1 MSIVNYL
8 EKKEYWLSHDTVFN
22 GLKKTTIVV
31 LSLMGVFLVCSCSSK
46 AVQNKKGIEEVFS
59 EQYSDAKLCSI
70 EKVNGMHS
78 KEGLLSFIESYDDTY
93 NKAFDVIAIP
103 SEVKKV
109 LRSEKER
116 ALDFVNKASFEEY
129 DNYVVYYL
137 NNSQDDTLH
146 VDAICDHN
154 TQNVAVMY
162 KPSKY
167 VDGKFVED
175 EAYTKWE
182 DEQIKYKETYAAVE
196 RYADFATLIKMLME
210 EDNRILYAANM
221 KQIQDFIIKYY

>member
-1 MSIVNYL
+1 M
-8 EKKEYWLSHDTVFN
+8 
-22 GLKKTTIVV
+22 
-31 LSLMGVFLVCSCSSK
+31 
-46 AVQNKKGIEEVFS
+46 
-59 EQYSDAKLCSI
+59 
-70 EKVNGMHS
+70 
-78 KEGLLSFIESYDDTY
+78 SFIESYDDTY
-93 NKAFDVIAIP
+93 NKAFGVIAIP
-103 SEVKKV
+103 SQVKKV

-116 ALDFVNKASFEEY
+116 ALDFVDKASFEEY

-137 NNSQDDTLH
+137 DNSQDDTLH

-162 KPSKY
+162 KPSTY

-210 EDNRILYAANM
+210 EDNIILYEANM